1 MTLGLFV
8 PRSFVS
14 PNGSC
19 GYIPRRR
26 PYSSMAGSGLSRVHR
41 TAVFSGQPLT
51 ACPGYAFSPASG
63 GGISSRAA
71 PFSKI
76 GKGREKKVDPL
87 HYASALASDTPKVST
102 SETGNTSGADI
113 LYQDTDGGQISVD
126 GKNWVAEAD
135 YEKNNAAPDVQW
147 WTADEYEA
155 WMNEQKKEMESLI
168 GTGDGW
174 YDGQG
179 VFHEFTQESVDAMM
193 DSYKETLESIKKG
206 VLYSKD
212 DGDGDTYSMIPP
224 TEDVVSSYSVDVTK
238 DNGKTVHIGDY
249 STVEELD
256 KAISDAVKN
265 GQLTQ
270 EEADSVQK

>member
-1 MTLGLFV
+1 MA
-8 PRSFVS
+8 RKKDS
-14 PNGSC
+14 PQKAALREMMGNYLKENNVKVKDGTDVNSIMQTISKLHC
-19 GYIPRRR
+19 YII
-26 PYSSMAGSGLSRVHR
+26 
-41 TAVFSGQPLT
+41 AVLK
-51 ACPGYAFSPASG
+51 
-63 GGISSRAA
+63 RAA
-71 PFSKI
+71 IIFRKRGFIYEEQKKLAI
-76 GKGREKKVDPL
+76 GLCGAICLSIAGVA
-87 HYASALASDTPKVST
+87 YASTLASDTPKVST
-102 SETGNTSGADI
+102 SETGNISNADI

-212 DGDGDTYSMIPP
+212 DGDGDTYP
-224 TEDVVSSYSVDVTK
+224 
-238 DNGKTVHIGDY
+238 
-249 STVEELD
+249 
-256 KAISDAVKN
+256 
-265 GQLTQ
+265 
-270 EEADSVQK
+270 

>member
-1 MTLGLFV
+1 MKNKKIWSIGL
-8 PRSFVS
+8 
-14 PNGSC
+14 C
-19 GYIPRRR
+19 GAICL
-26 PYSSMAGSGLSRVHR
+26 SIAGV
-41 TAVFSGQPLT
+41 T
-51 ACPGYAFSPASG
+51 
-63 GGISSRAA
+63 
-71 PFSKI
+71 
-76 GKGREKKVDPL
+76 
-87 HYASALASDTPKVST
+87 YASYARALASDTPKVST
-102 SETGNTSGADI
+102 YETVNTSGKNI

-126 GKNWVAEAD
+126 GKNWVDEAD
-135 YEKNNAAPDVQW
+135 YEKNNTVPDVQW

-174 YDGQG
+174 YDGEG
-179 VFHEFTQESVDAMM
+179 VFHEFTQESVAAMM
-193 DSYKETLESIKKG
+193 DSYKGTLESIRKG

-212 DGDGDTYSMIPP
+212 NGDGDTYSMIPP

-249 STVEELD
+249 SSVEELD

-270 EEADSVQK
+270 EEADAVHQ

>member
-1 MTLGLFV
+1 MVDFRTNYAKDIAALV
-8 PRSFVS
+8 QETY
-14 PNGSC
+14 GSQIAIFKNV
-19 GYIPRRR
+19 IPM
-26 PYSSMAGSGLSRVHR
+26 SVKAAETSAE
-41 TAVFSGQPLT
+41 
-51 ACPGYAFSPASG
+51 
-63 GGISSRAA
+63 GISIYTHCPKGKVSIDRLAA
-71 PFSKI
+71 HKTISFT
-76 GKGREKKVDPL
+76 
-87 HYASALASDTPKVST
+87 YASALASDTPKVST

-135 YEKNNAAPDVQW
+135 YEKNNAAPNVQW

-179 VFHEFTQESVDAMM
+179 VFREFTQESVDAMM